1 MTVLVIVF
9 LISVLLLVQSYI
21 IYPLSILI
29 ISKINPKKFKKTS
42 RDLPPISIIIS
53 AYNEEKVIEKT
64 IRNFLICD
72 YDKSK
77 MEIIAGSD
85 NSTDNTN
92 SILQKLSEE
101 IPNLKFFPFKERR
114 GKSGVLNDLVSKA
127 SSEILVFSDAN
138 TIYRKDALKELVS
151 HYEDDSIGGVSGK
164 LSLIEHSDASLSA
177 GLEKVY
183 WDFET
188 WLKEKEGQLGILI
201 GANGGIYSIWKK
213 YYTIIPS
220 GYPIVDDFFISLKVL
235 EQKKYFVYTSEAVA
249 EEYVSPSVDIEF
261 SRKVRNNSNMMSTI
275 KSIKGLLNPKFG
287 LVAYALWSHKM
298 IRWFSPVLLILL
310 FLSNM
315 FLVEYNLFFKILFY
329 LQILFY
335 LTGLIGYLMERTGV
349 YFKPV
354 NLVFYFVMTNTAMLI
369 GIFKFLLKKQ
379 TSFWQSTART

>member
-1 MTVLVIVF
+1 MTVLVIIF

-29 ISKINPKKFKKTS
+29 ISKIRPGKFKKS
-42 RDLPPISIIIS
+42 NSDLPPISILIS

-64 IRNFLICD
+64 IRNFLLCD
-72 YDKSK
+72 YDKDK
-77 MEIIAGSD
+77 IEFIIGSD
-85 NSTDNTN
+85 NSSDNTN
-92 SILQKLSEE
+92 EIINKLSGE
-101 IPNLKFFPFKERR
+101 IPALKFFPFSERR
-114 GKSGVLNDLVSKA
+114 GKANVLNDLVKHA

-138 TIYRKDALKELVS
+138 TIYKKDALKELVR

-164 LSLIEHSDASLSA
+164 LSLIEHSEASLSA
-177 GLEKVY
+177 SQEKVY

-201 GANGGIYSIWKK
+201 GANGGIYSIRKK
-213 YYTIIPS
+213 YYNIIPS
-220 GYPIVDDFFISLKVL
+220 GYPIMDDFFVSLKVL
-235 EQKKYFVYTSEAVA
+235 EQGKYFIYTSEAVA
-249 EEYVSPSVDIEF
+249 EEYVAPSVDVEF
-261 SRKVRNNSNMMSTI
+261 KRKVRNNSIMMSTI

-287 LVAYALWSHKM
+287 LVAYALWSHKI

-310 FLSNM
+310 FLSNL
-315 FLVEYNLFFKILFY
+315 FLIEFNLFFKVLFY
-329 LQILFY
+329 LQVLFY
-335 LTGLIGYLMERTGV
+335 ITALTGFLMEKAGV